1 VKFPIALFL
10 VQKCVSSES
19 SVSNFFILHID

>member
-1 VKFPIALFL
+1 VNFPIALFL

-19 SVSNFFILHID
+19 SVSNFFICRID

>member
-1 VKFPIALFL
+1 VNFPIALFL

-19 SVSNFFILHID
+19 SVSNFFIRHID